1 VQASALLELQKRFVK
16 QQQEL
21 QAATAVAA
29 GSNTSEGV
37 QVEPYFPQDKLQ
49 QELATLR
56 QVFDGNSAIAAR
68 RAICPCL
75 MNSTGL
81 CSTTLYAEVTQTSVP
96 GHQR

>member
-1 VQASALLELQKRFVK
+1 MALLQASALLELQKRFVK

-37 QVEPYFPQDKLQ
+37 QVEPYFPQEKLQ

-56 QVFDGNSAIAAR
+56 QVLTENSNDNDCPAFHIPSGPS
-68 RAICPCL
+68 RAVIHAVATKA
-75 MNSTGL
+75 S
-81 CSTTLYAEVTQTSVP
+81 AP
-96 GHQR
+96 GCQV